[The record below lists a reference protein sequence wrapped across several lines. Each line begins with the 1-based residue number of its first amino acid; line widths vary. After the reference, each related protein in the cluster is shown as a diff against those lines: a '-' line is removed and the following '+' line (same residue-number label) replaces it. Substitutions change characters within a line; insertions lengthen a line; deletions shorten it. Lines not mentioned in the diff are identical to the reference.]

1 MLKQVVPI
9 AVKAAFLN
17 CGQNCA
23 SGERFIVHT
32 KIYDKF
38 VEAVKETA
46 AAMRQGP
53 TLGLGEKRYCTQ
65 PVNSLHQSG
74 TVIWDEQARTHRFG
88 CVL

>member
-1 MLKQVVPI
+1 VVPI

-32 KIYDKF
+32 KVYDAF
-38 VEAVKETA
+38 VEAVRETA

-53 TLGLGEKRYCTQ
+53 TLGQGEDNALPHIIDTTAAT
-65 PVNSLHQSG
+65 PWNLFPDIS
-74 TVIWDEQARTHRFG
+74 
-88 CVL
+88 